1 MSDSES
7 VRTLELREEQ
17 IEVGKREVVQGRV
30 VVRTQVEE
38 RDEIVE
44 AALRRENVS
53 VERVARD
60 VPVEV
65 APAVREENGVLI
77 VPVLEERLVVR
88 TQLFLKEELHITKT
102 SRIENVS
109 RPVRLKSEHARVT
122 REQDPASDPLQPEEG
137 NRS

>member
-38 RDEIVE
+38 RDEIIE

-60 VPVEV
+60 VPVEM

-109 RPVRLKSEHARVT
+109 RAVRLKSEHAHVT
-122 REQDPASDPLQPEEG
+122 REQGPASDPLQPEEG